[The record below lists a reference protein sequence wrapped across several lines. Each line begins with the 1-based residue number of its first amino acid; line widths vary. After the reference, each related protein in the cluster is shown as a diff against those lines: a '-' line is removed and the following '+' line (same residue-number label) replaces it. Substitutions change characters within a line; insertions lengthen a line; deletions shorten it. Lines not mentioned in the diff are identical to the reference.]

1 MLILNRFLQLQTRK
15 LFRNKRPV
23 LSKRLHHV
31 AKSPDAFL
39 NADLLSEFLKS
50 SHNYRPSESQ
60 ERLQQKHNG
69 PEFPES
75 LCPGTQMPSEILT

>member
-1 MLILNRFLQLQTRK
+1 MLSLNRFLL
-15 LFRNKRPV
+15 PV
-23 LSKRLHHV
+23 LSERFHHV

-39 NADLLSEFLKS
+39 NADLLSESLKS
-50 SHNYRPSESQ
+50 RNNYSASEAQ

-75 LCPGTQMPSEILT
+75 LCPGTQMPSEMLT